1 MSDSSIK
8 VLAPHILDKPFPGT
22 YIISYKHTSPIVFAT
37 DVLANSSFALH
48 AFGRKIP
55 NQLPNETQVLIFDRS
70 KTFHLIDG
78 ARGFVTHSFTINDV
92 DNIIGIAGSRKHTN
106 EFAVLTDTYVYI
118 YQMTLDGCA
127 EIDAQPIYGV
137 SIKAFQGGYMVS
149 DKRNELVYV
158 DFSQMATFVKNS
170 FSEFRCNDSIV
181 VTLNCVDISKAE
193 FSIYGESNGA
203 VGIKLWNGLWDL
215 ASDWIVTYVSNGDI
229 CVIFTKDTKVR
240 YGYKMPDISSDYPV
254 FLFAFESVQ
263 CDAIIVYMFSK
274 KTSYEIVIPYC
285 IIQKK

>member
-1 MSDSSIK
+1 MFHINTKRNREVALHSVHHFDTDITNIIKCDDFIIIVSDSSIK

-37 DVLANSSFALH
+37 DILANSSFALH

-78 ARGFVTHSFTINDV
+78 ARGFVTHSFAINDV
-92 DNIIGIAGSRKHTN
+92 GNIIGIAGSRKHTN

-137 SIKAFQGGYMVS
+137 SI
-149 DKRNELVYV
+149 
-158 DFSQMATFVKNS
+158 
-170 FSEFRCNDSIV
+170 
-181 VTLNCVDISKAE
+181 
-193 FSIYGESNGA
+193 
-203 VGIKLWNGLWDL
+203 
-215 ASDWIVTYVSNGDI
+215 
-229 CVIFTKDTKVR
+229 
-240 YGYKMPDISSDYPV
+240 
-254 FLFAFESVQ
+254 
-263 CDAIIVYMFSK
+263 
-274 KTSYEIVIPYC
+274 
-285 IIQKK
+285 